1 MKMPKEYEV
10 DFDRRVAVRFPLQR
24 GFLFD
29 AGSGERLDARLAAAS

>member
-1 MKMPKEYEV
+1 MPKEYEV